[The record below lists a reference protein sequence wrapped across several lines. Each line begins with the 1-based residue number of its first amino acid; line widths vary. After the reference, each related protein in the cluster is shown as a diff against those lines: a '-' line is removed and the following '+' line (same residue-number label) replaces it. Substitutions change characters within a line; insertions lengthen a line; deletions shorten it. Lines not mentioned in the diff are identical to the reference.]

1 MKCKLLI
8 STIQR
13 HRLLTNDLVFYS
25 WTASVNDDVPSLW
38 QQTRS
43 SKCRHWGAGL
53 VRTGEQSLDFLH
65 SNYIHPVFTL
75 FELFFLCCGSCSS
88 SPAVLNKLHTTL
100 GWDVP
105 EKRRGVL
112 AIGVNGCPRKN
123 LILEEC
129 FSLEW
134 QP

>member
-8 STIQR
+8 STIIRR

-25 WTASVNDDVPSLW
+25 WTASVNDDVLSLW

-43 SKCRHWGAGL
+43 SKCRHWGAGGGGW

-75 FELFFLCCGSCSS
+75 FELFLLSCGSCSS
-88 SPAVLNKLHTTL
+88 SPAAVLNKLHTTL
-100 GWDVP
+100 GWDV
-105 EKRRGVL
+105 RRG
-112 AIGVNGCPRKN
+112 
-123 LILEEC
+123 EE
-129 FSLEW
+129 EVY
-134 QP
+134 